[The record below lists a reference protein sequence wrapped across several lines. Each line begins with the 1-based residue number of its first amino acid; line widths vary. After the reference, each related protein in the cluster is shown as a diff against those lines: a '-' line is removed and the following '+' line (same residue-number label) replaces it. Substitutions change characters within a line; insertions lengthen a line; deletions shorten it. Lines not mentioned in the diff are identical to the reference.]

1 MCCCEYQFSS
11 TYNICTGTVSA
22 PDILD
27 FIEPKLANADL
38 HILSGTSERSPV
50 TTIQTILSR
59 LTLARSLRK
68 LLRFAASQGSGPTC
82 LHSFRIKL

>member
-1 MCCCEYQFSS
+1 
-11 TYNICTGTVSA
+11 
-22 PDILD
+22 
-27 FIEPKLANADL
+27 
-38 HILSGTSERSPV
+38 V